1 MRTPLVSVIVPV
13 YNQEQWIG
21 RCLRSLMNQ
30 TLSRSNYEIIVIDDG
45 SEDRTPFA
53 LDLFKDEIV
62 LIKNENNLGLPSALN
77 KGIKASKANNIVRVD
92 GDDYV
97 NENFL
102 LILHEFLEQNKYMDA
117 VACDYLLIDNNEEVI
132 SKNNCMD
139 DNIGCGIMF
148 KTNHLIEIGLYDED
162 FQLHEERELRIR
174 FEKKYKIH
182 RVELPLYR
190 YRHHN
195 NNITNNHVRM
205 AEFNEKLKSKHGI

>member
-97 NENFL
+97 NEIF
-102 LILHEFLEQNKYMDA
+102 Y
-117 VACDYLLIDNNEEVI
+117 
-132 SKNNCMD
+132 
-139 DNIGCGIMF
+139 
-148 KTNHLIEIGLYDED
+148 
-162 FQLHEERELRIR
+162 
-174 FEKKYKIH
+174 
-182 RVELPLYR
+182 
-190 YRHHN
+190 
-195 NNITNNHVRM
+195 
-205 AEFNEKLKSKHGI
+205 